1 MTDETNSDVLKLTGE
16 RTLPGIPEENYWF
29 QRHVAAYDYAA
40 SLVRGLEV
48 LDAGVGEGYGAAILA
63 RASAT
68 VVGVDLEAEVVEH
81 ASARYPEVRFE
92 RADLLELPW
101 PDGSFDAVVS
111 LQVIEHLQRPR
122 EFVSEVA
129 RVLRPGGRLILST
142 PNRLTFSPDGIRNP
156 FHTVEFAPAELR
168 ALLETA
174 LTVERLAGTFHG
186 PRIALGERLARGS
199 FPERLIT
206 TPVPEWPP
214 RLRRAVARV
223 TPRDFRIRH
232 AHVERSLDLVAV
244 ARR

>member
-1 MTDETNSDVLKLTGE
+1 MTDDFRADVLKLTGE

-40 SLVRGLEV
+40 TLVHGEV

-63 RASAT
+63 RAATT
-68 VVGVDLEAEVVEH
+68 VVGVDLEPEVIEH
-81 ASARYPEVRFE
+81 AAANYPDVRFE
-92 RADLLELPW
+92 RADLMELPFAEK
-101 PDGSFDAVVS
+101 SFDAVVS
-111 LQVIEHLQRPR
+111 LQVIEHLPRPR
-122 EFVSEVA
+122 EFVSEIA

-156 FHTVEFAPAELR
+156 FHTVEFAPSELR
-168 ALLETA
+168 ALLETS

-186 PRIALGERLARGS
+186 PRIALGEKLTRSS
-199 FPERLIT
+199 FPERLIS
-206 TPVPEWPP
+206 TPVPEWPA

-223 TPRDFRIRH
+223 TPKDFRIRD
-232 AHVERSLDLVAV
+232 AGVERSLDLVAV